1 MRKLFCLILA
11 IVMVISLCAC
21 VSNSDLE
28 AVNGELKA
36 SQDQLA
42 EYKEYDTLIRYL
54 KSENYEAAIA
64 DIESR
69 MPEPTEPEFTEI
81 KITMDNYLDYF
92 TVDFTEDW
100 KVNAFGEIDGLDV
113 NYILRMKAD
122 YTSRLRNIENTTIN
136 VEWTEEGHVYNCDVD
151 FKNKTYTL
159 AAEPNYI
166 YPASKRAESFAG
178 SFFVSDTF
186 LGAALAKGNLSG
198 DTIWMP
204 GNFEILRIQG
214 SIFLSNE

>member
-1 MRKLFCLILA
+1 MRRLFCFSLIM
-11 IVMVISLCAC
+11 IMIISMCGC
-21 VSNSDLE
+21 VSNNEFE
-28 AVNGELKA
+28 AVNAELKA

-42 EYKEYDTLIRYL
+42 EYKEYDTLIGYL

-69 MPEPTEPEFTEI
+69 MPKPTEPPYSEI
-81 KITMDNYLDYF
+81 EITMDNYLNYF
-92 TVDFTEDW
+92 TVDFVEDW

-113 NYILRMKAD
+113 NYILRIKED
-122 YTSRLRNIENTTIN
+122 YTSRLRNLENTTIN

-166 YPASKRAESFAG
+166 YPANKQTKSFAG

-186 LGAALAKGNLSG
+186 LGATLAKGNISG

-214 SIFLSNE
+214 SIFLTNE